1 MALRPLTTCDGV
13 AKPSEVQ
20 GQQKGETL
28 TSIGIVGLGIMGK
41 PMARNLMAAGFGLTV
56 HNRSRPAVDELAG
69 DGAQVADS
77 PAALASCVD
86 VVITMLPDTPDV
98 EAVLLGSAGV
108 LAHARPGS
116 LVIDMS
122 TISPDVARSL
132 GDEAQSRG
140 LRFLDAPVSGGEAGA
155 KAGTLSIMVGGSPE
169 DLDDARPVLA
179 ALGSTIARVGPVG
192 AGQTVKAANQVMV
205 AGIIA
210 LVSEAI
216 VLLRASGIDTT
227 EAFRV
232 LGGGLAGSAVL
243 RTKAEAM
250 ARGDYSPGFR
260 VDLHRKDLR
269 IALEAARR
277 LGVVTPVSAVVDQL
291 LLALSAAGKGDLD
304 HGALVTVIEK
314 LSSSST

>member
-1 MALRPLTTCDGV
+1 M
-13 AKPSEVQ
+13 K
-20 GQQKGETL
+20 
-28 TSIGIVGLGIMGK
+28 SIGFIGLGIMGR
-41 PMARNLMAAGFGLTV
+41 PMARNLMAAGFSLTV
-56 HNRSRPAVDELAG
+56 HNRSRGAVDELARE
-69 DGAQVADS
+69 GAQVADS
-77 PAALASCVD
+77 PAALASRVD

-98 EAVLLGSAGV
+98 EAVLLGPTGV

-116 LVIDMS
+116 LVIDTS

-132 GDEAQSRG
+132 GDEAQARG
-140 LRFLDAPVSGGEAGA
+140 LKFLDAPVSGGEAGA
-155 KAGTLSIMVGGSPE
+155 EAGSLSIMVGGAP
-169 DLDDARPVLA
+169 DDVDDARLVLT

-250 ARGDYSPGFR
+250 ARGDFAPGFR

-269 IALEAARR
+269 IALESARR

-291 LLALSAAGKGDLD
+291 LLAVSAAGKGDLD
-304 HGALVTVIEK
+304 HGALLTVIEG
-314 LSSSST
+314 LSRSPA

>member
-1 MALRPLTTCDGV
+1 VTR
-13 AKPSEVQ
+13 
-20 GQQKGETL
+20 
-28 TSIGIVGLGIMGK
+28 IGFIGLGIMGK
-41 PMARNLMAAGFGLTV
+41 PMARNLMGAGFSLTV
-56 HNRSRPAVDELAG
+56 HNRSRAAVDELARE
-69 DGAQVADS
+69 GAQVAES
-77 PAALASCVD
+77 PAALARSSD

-98 EAVLLGSAGV
+98 EAVLLGSAGA
-108 LAHARPGS
+108 LAHARPGT

-132 GDEAQSRG
+132 GDEAQSRS

-155 KAGTLSIMVGGSPE
+155 KAGSLSIMVGGTPDDVE
-169 DLDDARPVLA
+169 DARPVLA

-216 VLLRASGIDTT
+216 VLLRASGIDTA

-232 LGGGLAGSAVL
+232 LDGGLAGSAVL

-250 ARGDYSPGFR
+250 ARADFSPGFR

-269 IALEAARR
+269 IALESARR

-304 HGALVTVIEK
+304 HGALLTVIEQ
-314 LSSSST
+314 LSRS

>member
-1 MALRPLTTCDGV
+1 M
-13 AKPSEVQ
+13 K
-20 GQQKGETL
+20 
-28 TSIGIVGLGIMGK
+28 SIGVIGLGIMGK
-41 PMARNLMAAGFGLTV
+41 PMARNLIAAGFSLTV
-56 HNRSRPAVDELAG
+56 HNRSRAAVDELASE
-69 DGAQVADS
+69 GAQVADS
-77 PAALASCVD
+77 PATLASSCD

-98 EAVLLGSAGV
+98 EAVLLGPTGV
-108 LAHARPGS
+108 FAHARPGS

-132 GDEAQSRG
+132 GDEAKSRG

-155 KAGTLSIMVGGSPE
+155 RNGTLSIMVGGPLE
-169 DLDDARPVLA
+169 DVDDARPVFE
-179 ALGSTIARVGPVG
+179 ALGSTMARVGPVG

-232 LGGGLAGSAVL
+232 LGGGLAGSTVL

-250 ARGDYSPGFR
+250 VRGDFSPGFR

-269 IALEAARR
+269 IALESARR

-291 LLALSAAGKGDLD
+291 LLALSVAGKGDLD
-304 HGALVTVIEK
+304 HGALLTVIEQ
-314 LSSSST
+314 LSSSAN

>member
-1 MALRPLTTCDGV
+1 VTR
-13 AKPSEVQ
+13 
-20 GQQKGETL
+20 
-28 TSIGIVGLGIMGK
+28 IGFIGLGIMGK
-41 PMARNLMAAGFGLTV
+41 PMARNLLEAGFSLTV
-56 HNRSRPAVDELAG
+56 HNRSRAAVDELAA
-69 DGAQVADS
+69 DGADVADS
-77 PAALASCVD
+77 PAALAGRVD

-108 LAHARPGS
+108 LTHARRGS

-122 TISPDVARSL
+122 TISPDVTRSL
-132 GDEAQSRG
+132 GHEAHSRG
-140 LRFLDAPVSGGEAGA
+140 LKFLDAPVSGGEAGA
-155 KAGTLSIMVGGSPE
+155 KDGTLSIMVGGSP
-169 DLDDARPVLA
+169 DDVDDARPVLT
-179 ALGSTIARVGPVG
+179 ALGATIARVGPVG

-250 ARGDYSPGFR
+250 TRGDFAPGFR

-269 IALEAARR
+269 IALESARR

-304 HGALVTVIEK
+304 HGALLTVIEQ
-314 LSSSST
+314 LSRS

>member
-1 MALRPLTTCDGV
+1 M
-13 AKPSEVQ
+13 K
-20 GQQKGETL
+20 
-28 TSIGIVGLGIMGK
+28 SIGVIGLGIMGK
-41 PMARNLMAAGFGLTV
+41 PMARNLIAAGFSLTV
-56 HNRSRPAVDELAG
+56 HNRSRAAVDELASE
-69 DGAQVADS
+69 GAQVADS
-77 PAALASCVD
+77 PATLASSCD

-98 EAVLLGSAGV
+98 EAVLLGPTGV
-108 LAHARPGS
+108 FAHARPGS

-132 GDEAQSRG
+132 GDEAKSRG

-155 KAGTLSIMVGGSPE
+155 RNGMLSIMVGGPLE
-169 DLDDARPVLA
+169 DVDDARPVFE
-179 ALGSTIARVGPVG
+179 ALGSTMARVGPVG

-232 LGGGLAGSAVL
+232 LGGGLAGSTVL

-250 ARGDYSPGFR
+250 VRGDFSPGFR

-269 IALEAARR
+269 IALESARR

-291 LLALSAAGKGDLD
+291 LLALSVAGKGDLD
-304 HGALVTVIEK
+304 HGALLTVIEQ
-314 LSSSST
+314 LSSSAN

>member
-1 MALRPLTTCDGV
+1 V
-13 AKPSEVQ
+13 
-20 GQQKGETL
+20 
-28 TSIGIVGLGIMGK
+28 TSIGFIGLGIMGK
-41 PMARNLMAAGFGLTV
+41 PMARNLIRAGFSLTV
-56 HNRSRPAVDELAG
+56 HNRSRPAVDELARE
-69 DGAQVADS
+69 GAQVAES
-77 PAALASCVD
+77 PADLASSCD

-98 EAVLLGSAGV
+98 EAVLLGSTGV
-108 LAHARPGS
+108 LAHARPGA

-132 GDEAQSRG
+132 GHEARSRG
-140 LRFLDAPVSGGEAGA
+140 LKFLDAPVSGGEAGA
-155 KAGTLSIMVGGSPE
+155 KAGTLSIMVGGAPE
-169 DLDDARPVLA
+169 DVDDARPVLA
-179 ALGSTIARVGPVG
+179 ALGSTIARVGPGG

-205 AGIIA
+205 AGVIA

-250 ARGDYSPGFR
+250 VHGDFSPGFR

-277 LGVVTPVSAVVDQL
+277 LGVATPVSAVVDQL
-291 LLALSAAGKGDLD
+291 LLAVSAAGKGDLD
-304 HGALVTVIEK
+304 HGALLTVIEQ
-314 LSSSST
+314 LSNRPT

>member
-1 MALRPLTTCDGV
+1 VRRIGV
-13 AKPSEVQ
+13 
-20 GQQKGETL
+20 
-28 TSIGIVGLGIMGK
+28 VGLGIMGK
-41 PMARNLMAAGFGLTV
+41 PMVRNLAAAGFSLTV
-56 HNRSRPAVDELAG
+56 HNRSRAAVDELAHE
-69 DGAQVADS
+69 GAQVADS
-77 PAALASCVD
+77 PATLASSCN

-98 EAVLLGSAGV
+98 EAVLLGPTGV

-122 TISPDVARSL
+122 TISPDVARSF
-132 GDEAQSRG
+132 GHEAQSRG

-155 KAGTLSIMVGGSPE
+155 RNGTLSIMVGGRQE
-169 DLDDARPVLA
+169 DVDDARPVLE

-192 AGQTVKAANQVMV
+192 AGQTVKAANQLMV

-216 VLLRASGIDTT
+216 VLLRANGIDTT

-243 RTKAEAM
+243 HTKAEAM
-250 ARGDYSPGFR
+250 VRGDFSPGFR

-269 IALEAARR
+269 IALESARR

-291 LLALSAAGKGDLD
+291 LLALSTAGKGDLD
-304 HGALVTVIEK
+304 HGALLTVIEQ

>member
-1 MALRPLTTCDGV
+1 V
-13 AKPSEVQ
+13 
-20 GQQKGETL
+20 
-28 TSIGIVGLGIMGK
+28 TSIGLVGLGVMGK
-41 PMARNLMAAGFGLTV
+41 PMARNLIGAGFGLTV
-56 HNRSRPAVDELAG
+56 HNRSRAAVDELARE
-69 DGAQVADS
+69 GAKVADS
-77 PAALASCVD
+77 PAALASSCD

-98 EAVLLGSAGV
+98 EEVLLGSAGV
-108 LAHARPGS
+108 LAHARPGA

-132 GDEAQSRG
+132 GHEATSRG

-155 KAGTLSIMVGGSPE
+155 KAGTLSIMVGGTP
-169 DLDDARPVLA
+169 DDVDDARPVLA

-250 ARGDYSPGFR
+250 ARGDFAPGFR

-269 IALEAARR
+269 IALETARR

-304 HGALVTVIEK
+304 HGALLTVIEQ
-314 LSSSST
+314 LSSSPT